1 MKNQEHYI
9 ENKEVKN
16 AIIKVNDKVYKH
28 NKMDCIIR
36 DLIAINLEIE
46 HIEREISSDT
56 DLYKVIERKMEF
68 IVKYT
73 DIDMELLRSFNTKD
87 VNFIYELVKLG
98 FKVDKY
104 EKLYEPE
111 DINKPYTFK
120 FKDKEVKVLSS
131 NLTINAL
138 EAELKEYRQIL
149 YTERKADYLLGCI
162 KYIVDKTDLEEEY
175 LLELREHELE
185 DLMKDV
191 YGILISTDYFELTEK
206 KY

>member
-73 DIDMELLRSFNTKD
+73 DIDIELLRSFNTKD

-131 NLTINAL
+131 NLSINAL

-185 DLMKDV
+185 DLMKDI